1 MSENWYV
8 IYDESGNSVSIGTI
22 VADPLPERLSS
33 ILLSDTD
40 SEMLLSGK
48 GEWDASTLKVKPSA
62 IPIPPSVSARQIRLW
77 LIRNGISLQ
86 SITDSINNI
95 QDQILRDSVAIEWE
109 YAPYI
114 ERNHAMLVPLA
125 NSLGLTEADIDR
137 AFIEASL
144 I

>member
-1 MSENWYV
+1 MTLYYNKNTYELKDISDDLIIAWRQANNPKSTDWILAPEKTTENAEWNNGLWIIPEKV
-8 IYDESGNSVSIGTI
+8 IPSI
-22 VADPLPERLSS
+22 
-33 ILLSDTD
+33 
-40 SEMLLSGK
+40 
-48 GEWDASTLKVKPSA
+48 
-62 IPIPPSVSARQIRLW
+62 VSARQIRLW

-86 SITDSINNI
+86 NIADSINNI

-114 ERNHAMLVPLA
+114 ERNHPMLVPLA